1 MADRRHRDVLARA
14 LSCTAALALSA
25 ALGSSAGAAED
36 DLALRLVLAPSEGE
50 RERLLSEAGVAP
62 SADLVLAM
70 VAQAREARL
79 QGRVSE
85 PVGPLEHARHL
96 ALRAGDDLAFAAA
109 SNELGVVQ
117 RSAGRVAEARESHE
131 LALAACGADP
141 RCLVAAYN
149 GLARAA
155 RGDEAERQAFAEQAM
170 AAAEASGDPKLVA
183 EALAE
188 RGLAFETR
196 GDYVRAEALL
206 REGRAAAERSGD
218 PLLVAIA
225 DAHLGR
231 FHRLRR
237 ETGAALEE
245 LTRAHEVFTRKG
257 YRALAS
263 QAANNIGICHTMRGN
278 FTSGMYWLQQALD
291 VAQALGNR
299 VEVANGL
306 NNIGI
311 IHRRQRDP
319 DLALEHFHRAL
330 AIREE
335 LGLAADVAGSLNN
348 ISNVER
354 DRGDYRA
361 ALATSQRSLALAE
374 ASGNQGE
381 VANILD
387 NIGLTYRDLEEHANA
402 ARAYER
408 SLELRRRRGDR
419 GGEAG
424 TLRGLAQVHVE
435 EGRHALALEVA
446 QQALAHARATGQR
459 ELVMLSLRTAALA
472 LQRSG
477 DLAGARSRLVEAL
490 AVLEAIRADVV
501 GGAEVQQRYFEDA
514 VATYLDMVDVQV
526 ALGDPPAALE
536 FAERAK
542 GRVLW
547 DLLRASGAARSRG
560 MTSAERAQEAALRQ
574 RVAELGAQAARADR
588 LESGG
593 EGATRLRAE
602 LSAARRA
609 GEEFETRL
617 FAARPELKVNRGQA
631 PDFAAAELG
640 ALIPDAATA
649 LVEFVVGEE
658 SVHLLVATRESAQA
672 PAVKAYALGID
683 RAQVRALVRD
693 LRERIER
700 RDLSV
705 RRAARD
711 VHERLLGPARDQL
724 RGRSRM
730 VLVPDDALWEL
741 PFQALV
747 TRSGRYLIEEC
758 ALSSVP
764 SLAVLREVRAR
775 HRPREGGPGGTLLA
789 LGNPHLGGNALPPEV
804 SALRSAELVP
814 LPEAEREVKTLGRLY
829 GPGSSTVLVGEEAR
843 EDRLKRLA
851 GSFSVLHLATHG
863 VLDASA
869 PLRSHVMLTP
879 GLSSED
885 GLLEAEEI
893 MELSLR
899 ADLVVL
905 SACESGRGRIATGE
919 GLIGLSWALFVAGA
933 PTSVVSQW
941 KVDSASTSAFMV
953 ALHRNLRGP
962 TKGTKAQA
970 LRAASRALLAKPA
983 YRHPFYWA
991 GFVMMG
997 DAS

>member
-1 MADRRHRDVLARA
+1 MADRRRRGTRAPLVAAVLA
-14 LSCTAALALSA
+14 LTAALARPA
-25 ALGSSAGAAED
+25 AAD
-36 DLALRLVLAPSEGE
+36 DALALRLVLAPSDEE
-50 RERLLSEAGVAP
+50 RERLLSEAGVP
-62 SADLVLAM
+62 GSADLVFAV

-79 QGRVSE
+79 LGRVPE
-85 PVGPLEHARHL
+85 PVEALEHARHL
-96 ALRAGDDLAFAAA
+96 ALRAGADLAFAAA
-109 SNELGVVQ
+109 SNELGSVQ

-131 LALAACGADP
+131 LALAACGADL
-141 RCLVAAYN
+141 RCLVAAYS
-149 GLARAA
+149 GLARSS
-155 RGDEAERQAFAEQAM
+155 RGDDAERQAFAEQAQ
-170 AAAEASGDPKLVA
+170 AAADASGDAGLVA
-183 EALAE
+183 EAVAE
-188 RGLAFETR
+188 RGLALETR
-196 GDYVRAEALL
+196 GDHVRAEELL
-206 REGRAAAERSGD
+206 REGRAAAVRSGD

-237 ETGAALEE
+237 ETGVAIEE
-245 LTRAHEVFTRKG
+245 LTRAHDVFTRRG
-257 YRALAS
+257 YRGLAA
-263 QAANNIGICHTMRGN
+263 QAANNLGICHTMRGN
-278 FTSGMYWLQQALD
+278 FTAGMYWLQQALD
-291 VAQALGNR
+291 VAQELGNR
-299 VEVANGL
+299 VDVANGL

-311 IHRRQRDP
+311 IHRRQRDT
-319 DLALEHFHRAL
+319 DLALDHFRRAL

-335 LGLAADVAGSLNN
+335 LGLTADVAGSLNN
-348 ISNVER
+348 LSNVER

-361 ALATSQRSLALAE
+361 ALATAQRSLALAE

-381 VANILD
+381 IANILD
-387 NIGLTYRDLEEHANA
+387 NIGLTYRDLEEHAQA
-402 ARAYER
+402 VRAYER

-435 EGRHALALEVA
+435 EGRHVLALDVA
-446 QQALAHARATGQR
+446 QQALALARETGQR

-477 DLAGARSRLVEAL
+477 DLAGARSRLDEAL

-514 VATYLDMVDVQV
+514 VATYLAMVNVQV
-526 ALGDPPAALE
+526 ALAEPSAALE

-547 DLLRASGAARSRG
+547 DLLRGSRAARSRG
-560 MTSAERAQEAALRQ
+560 MTAEERAQEAALRQ
-574 RVAELGAQAARADR
+574 RVAELGAQSARADR

-593 EGATRLRAE
+593 QAARSLRAE
-602 LSAARRA
+602 LLAARRA
-609 GEEFETRL
+609 AEDFETRL

-631 PDFAAAELG
+631 PDFAAAELD

-649 LVEFVVGEE
+649 LVEYVVGEQ
-658 SVHLLVATRESAQA
+658 SVHLLVATRGPAQA
-672 PAVKAYALGID
+672 PMVKAYGLGMD

-693 LRERIER
+693 LRERVER
-700 RDLSV
+700 RDLAV
-705 RRAARD
+705 RRTARD
-711 VHERLLGPARDQL
+711 IHERLLGPARDQL
-724 RGRSRM
+724 RGRSRI
-730 VLVPDDALWEL
+730 VLVPDDALWDL

-747 TRSGRYLIEEC
+747 TPSGRYLVEEC

-775 HRPREGGPGGTLLA
+775 HRPSGGGPGGTLLA
-789 LGNPHLGGNALPPEV
+789 LGNPDLGADALPPEV

-829 GPGSSTVLVGEEAR
+829 GRGSSTVLVGGEAR
-843 EDRLKRLA
+843 EDRLKSLA

-863 VLDASA
+863 VLDSTA
-869 PLRSHVMLTP
+869 PLRSHVVLTP
-879 GLSSED
+879 GAAAED

-893 MELSLR
+893 MDLSLR

-919 GLIGLSWALFVAGA
+919 GLIGLSWALFVAGS

-953 ALHRNLRGP
+953 AFHRNLRASP
-962 TKGTKAQA
+962 RRARAEA
-970 LRAASRALLAKPA
+970 LRAASRALLANPA